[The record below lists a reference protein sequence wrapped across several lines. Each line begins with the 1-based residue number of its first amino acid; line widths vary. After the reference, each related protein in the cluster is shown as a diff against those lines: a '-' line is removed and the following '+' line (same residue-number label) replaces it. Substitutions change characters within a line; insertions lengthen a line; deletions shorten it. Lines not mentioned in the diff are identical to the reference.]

1 MANSAIKS
9 LTGKVVQYETERNG
23 GGSGPSHGGIGS
35 MSDEIIRVGGINIE
49 GAERDSNNSGRGS
62 EADIKAI

>member
-1 MANSAIKS
+1 
-9 LTGKVVQYETERNG
+9 
-23 GGSGPSHGGIGS
+23 

-49 GAERDSNNSGRGS
+49 AAERDSNNSGRGS